1 MPLCSAPKYVK
12 VNVRTKGPMKR
23 FHNGH
28 KTFTASEAT
37 AIYELL
43 AHEKVRRDKF
53 EEVKNDLLAFRNPLT
68 GLLFSVLTMLL
79 P

>member
-1 MPLCSAPKYVK
+1 MPLCSAPKFVK

-23 FHNGH
+23 FYNGH

-43 AHEKVRRDKF
+43 AHERVRRDKF
-53 EEVKNDLLAFRNPLT
+53 EQTKNDLVASRNPLT
-68 GLLFSVLTMLL
+68 GLPFYVVIMLL
-79 P
+79 